1 MSLPRGVTYRYIAK
15 LFREGYSVKGL
26 SLIFKCDSSDI
37 YRAIRTVLQ
46 RQKAYR

>member
-1 MSLPRGVTYRYIAK
+1 MSLPRGITYRYVAK
-15 LFREGYSVKGL
+15 LFRNGYTVKGL
-26 SLIFKCDSSDI
+26 SLIFKCDGGDI